1 MGTVAFLIDF
11 LVEHL
16 GEFRWEMAQRLL
28 SINDAEH
35 VFLAWFVLVIFSVIY
50 VLVAAIITAYIAP

>member
-1 MGTVAFLIDF
+1 MGAVAFLIDF

-16 GEFRWEMAQRLL
+16 GEFRWEMTQRLL
-28 SINDAEH
+28 SINDGEH